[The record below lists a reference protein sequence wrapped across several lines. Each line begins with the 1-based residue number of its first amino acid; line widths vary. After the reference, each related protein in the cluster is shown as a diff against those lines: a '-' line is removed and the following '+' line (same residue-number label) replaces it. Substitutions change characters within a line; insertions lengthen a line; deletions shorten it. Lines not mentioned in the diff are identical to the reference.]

1 MRHTFPGSE
10 TEAWAGDF
18 EMEMEKTDLSRV
30 LRESLMGNC
39 RILEEAHLK
48 VEADLPQHPLWIMG
62 NQSALE
68 RIFLNLFQNGGRYAE
83 TLFRIIVKEE
93 KETVLVSFI
102 NDTKKLSRE
111 DLPRLF
117 DRFYVQDSARSQGG
131 SGLGLTVAKSLAE
144 EMGGTLEL
152 SVPEKS
158 GEEETQDLLVCFEL
172 KFKVKGTCLQAHLA
186 TAGKGFASCKSE
198 KSAV

>member
-1 MRHTFPGSE
+1 MDHGKPACPGADFPQPVPE
-10 TEAWAGDF
+10 W
-18 EMEMEKTDLSRV
+18 R
-30 LRESLMGNC
+30 
-39 RILEEAHLK
+39 K
-48 VEADLPQHPLWIMG
+48 VRRNPIPDYCK
-62 NQSALE
+62 
-68 RIFLNLFQNGGRYAE
+68 RR
-83 TLFRIIVKEE
+83 K
-93 KETVLVSFI
+93 
-102 NDTKKLSRE
+102 

-131 SGLGLTVAKSLAE
+131 TGLGLTVAKSLAE

-152 SVPEKS
+152 SVPEKP

-186 TAGKGFASCKSE
+186 AAGKGFASCKSE

>member
-1 MRHTFPGSE
+1 MLKKHPQ
-10 TEAWAGDF
+10 AGISQDP
-18 EMEMEKTDLSRV
+18 ELADTL
-30 LRESLMGNC
+30 G
-39 RILEEAHLK
+39 ILEQKAERMNALVNQFYEYSVCVQGILKWRWKKQIYPESCGNLLWETAGSWRKHILK

-111 DLPRLF
+111 DLPCLF
-117 DRFYVQDSARSQGG
+117 DRFYVRDSARSQGG
-131 SGLGLTVAKSLAE
+131 TGW
-144 EMGGTLEL
+144 
-152 SVPEKS
+152 
-158 GEEETQDLLVCFEL
+158 D
-172 KFKVKGTCLQAHLA
+172 
-186 TAGKGFASCKSE
+186 
-198 KSAV
+198 